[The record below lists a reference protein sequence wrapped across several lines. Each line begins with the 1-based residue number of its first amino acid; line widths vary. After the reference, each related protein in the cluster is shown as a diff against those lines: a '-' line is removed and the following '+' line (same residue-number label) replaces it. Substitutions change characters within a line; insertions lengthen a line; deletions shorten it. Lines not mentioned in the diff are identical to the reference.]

1 MCSFNVNDFLND
13 LTHRRQENCLVLLC
27 TYFWWLRKAP
37 RLGAFFPH
45 SLQMCSDSASKCLA
59 IWPRKLFWCFSLESE
74 IVFFCCKNEA
84 PATIYFIVN
93 YHAEHT
99 VHWTLVASSPVC
111 CNRCCCKHCL
121 LLNVFAHTSHIKTL
135 LLLWT
140 PLICDWRIDFVINDF
155 GQCSQMNFFSSEKW
169 RCFWCWESW
178 YRLTKL

>member
-1 MCSFNVNDFLND
+1 METVWYCCEHISGGCVKHRDSEPFFRTLCKCVPIQRPNVLPYDRANYFGVSAWKANFFFVKMKRLRLFISF
-13 LTHRRQENCLVLLC
+13 
-27 TYFWWLRKAP
+27 
-37 RLGAFFPH
+37 
-45 SLQMCSDSASKCLA
+45 
-59 IWPRKLFWCFSLESE
+59 
-74 IVFFCCKNEA
+74 
-84 PATIYFIVN
+84 VN

-111 CNRCCCKHCL
+111 CNRCCCRHCL
-121 LLNVFAHTSHIKTL
+121 LLNVFAHTSHIKTV